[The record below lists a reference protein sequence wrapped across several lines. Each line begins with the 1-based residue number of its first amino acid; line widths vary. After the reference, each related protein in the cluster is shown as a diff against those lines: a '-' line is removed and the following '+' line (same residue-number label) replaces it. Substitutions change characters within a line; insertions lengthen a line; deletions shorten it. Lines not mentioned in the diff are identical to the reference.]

1 MPFHLA
7 ILTTH
12 PIQYYAPV
20 FKLLAAEKDIELK
33 VFYTLGDDRE
43 IKDEG
48 FGKAIT
54 WDIPL
59 LDGYEFEFLENRS
72 NHPTSSQFNGID
84 NPSLFERVDQFRPNA
99 ILVYGWAYKSHL
111 KALKHYHNTIPIWF
125 RGDST
130 LLNPSPLWKRIIR
143 KISLTWIYKKIDL
156 AFYVGTNNQEYFIS
170 NGMSQHQLI
179 FAPHAI
185 DNNRFRIE
193 CNDEKQLL
201 RHQFKIAD
209 DHILILY
216 AGKLEPVK
224 NLNLLLDAFIRINIP
239 NAHLLFVGNGVLE
252 GKLIAESKKH
262 KTADRIH
269 FIDFQNQRNMPVV
282 YQACDIFCLPSLSE
296 TWGLS
301 VNEAMAAGKAILV
314 SDQVGCAID
323 LVKNNENGFIF
334 ESNDLTSLAKHLRTM
349 IESGKLKE
357 MGEISK
363 AKILSWSFS
372 DQVKAIMSQINKHVI

>member
-72 NHPTSSQFNGID
+72 NHPTSSHFNGID
-84 NPSLFERVDQFRPNA
+84 NPSLFERVDLFRPNA
-99 ILVYGWAYKSHL
+99 ILVYGWAYKSHI
-111 KALKHYHNTIPIWF
+111 KALRHYHNTIPIWF

-170 NGMSQHQLI
+170 NGMFHHQLI

-185 DNNRFRIE
+185 DNNRFMTE
-193 CNDEKQLL
+193 CNDEKQPL
-201 RHQFKIAD
+201 RHRFKITD
-209 DHILILY
+209 DDILILY
-216 AGKLEPVK
+216 AGKLDPVK
-224 NLNLLLDAFIRINIP
+224 NLGLLLDAFIRINIP

-252 GKLIAESKKH
+252 GKLKAESKKH

-334 ESNDLTSLAKHLRTM
+334 ESNDLTSLAKHLKTM

>member
-59 LDGYEFEFLENRS
+59 LDGYEFEFLENSS
-72 NHPTSSQFNGID
+72 NHPTSSHFNGID
-84 NPSLFERVDQFRPNA
+84 NPSLFERVDLFRPNA

-156 AFYVGTNNQEYFIS
+156 AFYVGTNNREYFIS
-170 NGMSQHQLI
+170 NGMSQEQLI

-185 DNNRFRIE
+185 DNNRFMTER
-193 CNDEKQLL
+193 NDEKLIL
-201 RHQFKIAD
+201 RHRFKIAD
-209 DHILILY
+209 DDILILY

-349 IESGKLKE
+349 IKSGKLKE

-363 AKILSWSFS
+363 AKILNWSFS